1 MPRDTRLWVD
11 DVLEACERIR
21 AYVADCDFDAFMADT
36 RTSDAVLRNL
46 EIVGEAVKKL
56 PSELLAQAP
65 HVPWSDVAG
74 FRDILAHAYF
84 RVDLTLVWDILQH
97 ELPALEEAAR
107 QLGAIDD
114 ES

>member
-1 MPRDTRLWVD
+1 MPRDTRLWLAD
-11 DVLEACERIR
+11 LLEACGRIR
-21 AYVADCDFDAFMADT
+21 AYVADGDLNEFLEDT
-36 RTSDAVLRNL
+36 RTADAVLRNL

-56 PSELLAQAP
+56 PPELLAQAP

-84 RVDLTLVWDILQH
+84 RVDLTLVWDIVQH

-107 QLGAIDD
+107 QLGTIN
-114 ES
+114 EQS